1 MNKIINKIFIISSIT
16 TFSYSLD
23 FTKHLE
29 LSYVDTSGNSNTSTF
44 SAKLETLTKLAEGEE
59 LKAKATVLYSKD
71 NDETSANKYDIEVDY
86 NHMINEKLYSYMGIN
101 YINDELS
108 DYDYRLNI
116 GPGFGYKFINDD
128 IQTLDIQAGLDYAF
142 DKYENGKKDE
152 YIAPRTET
160 NYRYRINDNMQFK
173 QMLSFLIS
181 SEDTEKYFFT
191 SESSLNLKMIENIS
205 LGISY
210 RIDYVNQTEKE
221 NTDRKFLTSLIIDF

>member
-1 MNKIINKIFIISSIT
+1 
-16 TFSYSLD
+16 
-23 FTKHLE
+23 
-29 LSYVDTSGNSNTSTF
+29 
-44 SAKLETLTKLAEGEE
+44 
-59 LKAKATVLYSKD
+59 
-71 NDETSANKYDIEVDY
+71 
-86 NHMINEKLYSYMGIN
+86 
-101 YINDELS
+101 S

>member
-1 MNKIINKIFIISSIT
+1 MKNIVNKFFILSIITSS
-16 TFSYSLD
+16 SYAINFD
-23 FTKHLE
+23 KHLE
-29 LSYVDTSGNSNTSTF
+29 LSYVQTSGNSNTNTF
-44 SAKLETLTKLAEGEE
+44 STKLEATTKLSEKSD
-59 LKAKATVLYSKD
+59 LRAKGSALYSENEDK
-71 NDETSANKYDIEVDY
+71 TSANKYDVELDY
-86 NHMINEKLYSYMGIN
+86 NRMLDEKIYYYTGIN
-101 YINDELS
+101 YLKDQLS

-152 YIAPRTET
+152 YVAPRTET

-181 SEDTEKYFFT
+181 SEDSEKYFFT